1 MKSRQEILALLRDFK
16 IRQAEKYGIL
26 RMGVFGSV
34 ARDQQTESSD
44 VDIYYEGEAQGLLSL
59 SHLKSELEELLGSPV
74 DIIRL
79 RDRMNELLRR
89 RIEREGVYV

>member
-26 RMGVFGSV
+26 RMDVFGSV

-44 VDIYYEGEAQGLLSL
+44 VDIYYEGEAQGFLSL
-59 SHLKSELEELLGSPV
+59 PLKSELEELLGSPV
-74 DIIRL
+74 DIVRL
-79 RDRMNELLRR
+79 RNRMNELLR
-89 RIEREGVYV
+89 